1 MKMSSSA
8 IALVLAAYAVAANA
22 QSVTIRVHHAT
33 PGSSIYQTELIQ
45 PWCDKIAAQSSN
57 RMKCEIYPSMQLGG
71 TAAQLFDQVRDGTV
85 DATWANPGFKPGAFT
100 KTEVFELPF
109 MVKGAEGGSRA
120 LWDFIQAHAMDEY
133 RGVKVVWVAITDPQ
147 LLHFS
152 SKNVRTIEEA
162 ANLKVRAPSRYAAK
176 GLAAL
181 GMATVQLPSMAIT
194 ESLSKG
200 VIDGT
205 MMTWSGVPMLKLDEV
220 TKFHLDVP
228 EGQTG
233 FFASATVFA
242 MNPAKYDS
250 LPADLKKV
258 IDANSGRDQSAI
270 GGKFFAEKISAYAP
284 LGNAGGGRNVRL
296 SKEEYARWVKA
307 TESVEI
313 DWVKEVSAKG
323 ADGKKMLDDAKA
335 LVNKYPR

>member
-1 MKMSSSA
+1 MKLAES
-8 IALVLAAYAVAANA
+8 ILALVMTASAAAASA
-22 QSVTIRVHHAT
+22 QTVTLRVHHAT

-71 TAAQLFDQVRDGTV
+71 TAAQLFDQVRDGIV
-85 DATWANPGFKPGAFT
+85 DAIWTNPGFKPGSFT

-133 RGVKVVWVAITDPQ
+133 RGVRVVWVAVTDPQ

-152 SKNVRTIEEA
+152 NKNVRTLEES

-176 GLAAL
+176 GLVAL
-181 GMATVQLPSMAIT
+181 GMATVQMPSMAIT

-258 IDANSGRDQSAI
+258 IDANTGRETSAVA
-270 GGKFFAEKISAYAP
+270 GKFFADKISAYAP

-307 TESVEI
+307 TESVEV

-335 LVNKYPR
+335 LVNKYAH

>member
-8 IALVLAAYAVAANA
+8 IALVLAASAVAANA
-22 QSVTIRVHHAT
+22 QTVTIRVHHAT

-120 LWDFIQAHAMDEY
+120 LWDFIQAHATDEY
-133 RGVKVVWVAITDPQ
+133 RGVKVVWVAMTDPQ

-152 SKNVRTIEEA
+152 SKNVRTLEES

-233 FFASATVFA
+233 FFASTTVFA

-250 LPADLKKV
+250 LPADLKKI
-258 IDANSGRDQSAI
+258 IDANTGRDQSAV
-270 GGKFFAEKISAYAP
+270 GGKFFADKISAYAP

-296 SKEEYARWVKA
+296 SKEEYARWIKA
-307 TESVEI
+307 TESVEV

-335 LVNKYPR
+335 LLNKYAR

>member
-1 MKMSSSA
+1 MKFTKSLMG
-8 IALVLAAYAVAANA
+8 LAMAAFAVAASA
-22 QSVTIRVHHAT
+22 QTVTIRVHHAT
-33 PGSSIYQTELIQ
+33 PASSIYQTELIQ

-57 RMKCEIYPSMQLGG
+57 RLKCEIYGSMQLGG
-71 TAAQLFDQVRDGTV
+71 TAAQLFDQVRDGVV
-85 DATWANPGFKPGAFT
+85 DATWANPGFKPGSFT

-120 LWDFIQAHAMDEY
+120 LWDYIQAHALDEF
-133 RGVKVVWVAITDPQ
+133 RGTKVLWGAITDPQ

-152 SKNVRTIEEA
+152 NKNVTSMAEA

-194 ESLSKG
+194 ESLAKG

-205 MMTWSGVPMLKLDEV
+205 MMTWSGVPMLKLNEV
-220 TKFHLDVP
+220 TKYHLDVP

-233 FFASATVFA
+233 FFSSVTVFA

-250 LPADLKKV
+250 LPADLKRV
-258 IDANSGRDQSAI
+258 IDANSGSDASAI
-270 GGKFFAEKISAYAP
+270 GGKFFAEKVSAYAP
-284 LGNAGGGRNVRL
+284 IGNTGGGRNVRL
-296 SKEEYARWVKA
+296 SNDEYGRWVKA
-307 TESVEI
+307 TEGVAS

-323 ADGKKMLDDAKA
+323 ANGQKMLDDARA

>member
-1 MKMSSSA
+1 MKLA
-8 IALVLAAYAVAANA
+8 KVFIALAVAAA
-22 QSVTIRVHHAT
+22 SVAANGQTVNIRVHHAT
-33 PGSSIYQTELIQ
+33 PSTSIYQTELIQ
-45 PWCDKIAAQSSN
+45 GWCDKIATQSSN

-71 TAAQLFDQVRDGTV
+71 TAAQLFDQVRDGVV
-85 DATWANPGFKPGAFT
+85 DATWTNPGFKPGSFT

-120 LWDFIQAHAMDEY
+120 LWDYIQAHALDEY
-133 RGVKVVWVAITDPQ
+133 RGVKLLWVAITDPQ

-152 SKNVRTIEEA
+152 SKNIRTLEEA
-162 ANLKVRAPSRYAAK
+162 ANVKVRAPSRYAAK
-176 GLAAL
+176 GLAAW

-194 ESLSKG
+194 ESLAKG

-250 LPADLKKV
+250 LPADLKRV
-258 IDANSGRDQSAI
+258 IDANSGADASAV
-270 GGKFFAEKISAYAP
+270 GGRFFAEKVSAYSP
-284 LGNAGGGRNVRL
+284 MGNAGGGRNSRL
-296 SKEEYARWVKA
+296 ARDEYTRWVKA
-307 TESVEI
+307 ADSVEAE
-313 DWVKEVSAKG
+313 WVKEVSAKG

-335 LVNKYPR
+335 LINKYAR

>member
-1 MKMSSSA
+1 MKLAKSVLG
-8 IALVLAAYAVAANA
+8 LVMAASAVAASG
-22 QSVTIRVHHAT
+22 QTVTIRVHHAT

-57 RMKCEIYPSMQLGG
+57 RMKCEVYPSMQLGG
-71 TAAQLFDQVRDGTV
+71 TAAQLFDQVRDGIV
-85 DATWANPGFKPGAFT
+85 DAIWTNPGFKPGSFT

-133 RGVKVVWVAITDPQ
+133 RGVKLVWVAVTDPQ

-152 SKNVRTIEEA
+152 SKNVRTLEDS

-250 LPADLKKV
+250 LPVDLKKV
-258 IDANSGRDQSAI
+258 IDANTGREPSAVA
-270 GGKFFAEKISAYAP
+270 GKFFADKISAYAP
-284 LGNAGGGRNVRL
+284 LGNSGGGRNVRL

-307 TESVEI
+307 TESVEV

-335 LVNKYPR
+335 LVNKYAR

>member
-8 IALVLAAYAVAANA
+8 IALVLAASAVAANA
-22 QSVTIRVHHAT
+22 QTVTIRVHHAT
-33 PGSSIYQTELIQ
+33 PGSSIYQTELVQ

-85 DATWANPGFKPGAFT
+85 DATWTNPGFKPGSFT

-109 MVKGAEGGSRA
+109 MVKNAEGGSRA

-133 RGVKVVWVAITDPQ
+133 RGVKVLWVAITDPQ

-258 IDANSGRDQSAI
+258 IDANSGRDQSAV
-270 GGKFFAEKISAYAP
+270 GGKFFADKISAYSP

>member
-1 MKMSSSA
+1 MKYTQSLMGL
-8 IALVLAAYAVAANA
+8 ALATCAVAASA
-22 QSVTIRVHHAT
+22 QTVTIRVHHAT
-33 PGSSIYQTELIQ
+33 PASSIYQTELIQ
-45 PWCDKIAAQSSN
+45 PWCDRIAAQSNN
-57 RMKCEIYPSMQLGG
+57 RLKCEIYGSMQLGG
-71 TAAQLFDQVRDGTV
+71 NASQLFDQVRDGVV
-85 DATWANPGFKPGAFT
+85 DATWTNPGFKPGSFT

-120 LWDFIQAHAMDEY
+120 LWHFIQTHALDEY
-133 RGVKVVWVAITDPQ
+133 RGVKVLWVAMTDPQ

-152 SKNVRTIEEA
+152 NKNVTSLAEA
-162 ANLKVRAPSRYAAK
+162 ANMKVRAPSRYAAK

-205 MMTWSGVPMLKLDEV
+205 MMTWSGVPMLKLNEV
-220 TKFHLDVP
+220 TKYHLDVP

-233 FFASATVFA
+233 FFTSTTVFA

-250 LPADLKKV
+250 LPADLKRV
-258 IDANSGRDQSAI
+258 IDANSGPDASAI
-270 GGKFFAEKISAYAP
+270 GGKFFAEKYTAYAAI
-284 LGNAGGGRNVRL
+284 GNTGGGRNVRL
-296 SKEEYARWVKA
+296 SNDEYARWVKA
-307 TESVEI
+307 TEGVAS

-323 ADGKKMLDDAKA
+323 ANGQKMLDDARA
-335 LVNKYPR
+335 LVVKYPR